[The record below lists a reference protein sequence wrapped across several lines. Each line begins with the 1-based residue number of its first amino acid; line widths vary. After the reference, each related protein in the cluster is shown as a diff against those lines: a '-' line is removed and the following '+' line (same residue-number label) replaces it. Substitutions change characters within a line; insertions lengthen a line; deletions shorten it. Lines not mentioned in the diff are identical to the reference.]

1 MIAYGLV
8 SLRTDPRAE
17 HADLHAVPGSHGV
30 RRRSTPNM
38 TTTRRGRPPALNR
51 EAIAHAVIDVG
62 FTNLTVAAVR
72 DRLGVGQTTLYRYA
86 ADRDE
91 LVRIGL
97 SHLLEHAT
105 WPSRDGTWRDVLHRH
120 ALALWRLWEA
130 HPGSATEAARGVLP
144 LTMMRL
150 TDDLCAILL
159 RQGFTPEGAILACD
173 IVFDMVTDNRRG
185 LEDHSY
191 IGPNADAGAG
201 HFHDHQRGYPNQAKS
216 GSGHPA
222 TEEELLAIHAAIK
235 QAVTADPLDWF
246 TGKLRVALD
255 GVEHSLAPKSA
266 GP

>member
-1 MIAYGLV
+1 
-8 SLRTDPRAE
+8 
-17 HADLHAVPGSHGV
+17 
-30 RRRSTPNM
+30 M
-38 TTTRRGRPPALNR
+38 TTAARMGRPPILTR
-51 EAIAHAVIDVG
+51 EAIAQAVIDVG

-72 DRLGVGQTTLYRYA
+72 DHLGVGQTTLYRYA

-97 SHLLEHAT
+97 THLLQHAA
-105 WPSRDGTWRDVLHRH
+105 WPSRDGAWRQVLTEH
-120 ALALWRLWEA
+120 ALTLWHLWET
-130 HPGSATEAARGVLP
+130 HPGSATEAARGILP

-159 RQGFTPEGAILACD
+159 RQGFTPANAILACD

-185 LEDHSY
+185 LEDHNY

-201 HFHDHQRGYPNQAKS
+201 HFHDHQHGYPNQAKS

-222 TEEELLAIHAAIK
+222 TEEERLAIHAAIK

-246 TGKLRVALD
+246 TRKLRVALD
-255 GVEHSLAPKSA
+255 GVERSRAPKSA